1 MQCGET
7 CILQLRGDDAK
18 TFAPKITSI
27 DWYISGSENFMSFS
41 LFSRCKQYRLLLK
54 ETAKDWAEHESPRL
68 GAALAFYTVFAI
80 APLFVIL
87 LAITGFVLGEDAARR
102 QVFDELQRLIGQ
114 PGGQALESMAVASK
128 KSGSGWWATLVA
140 LGTLFLGATGVFAQ
154 LQESLNTVWNLR
166 RKPGRQIS
174 RFVKVRLIS
183 FAMVLCIGFILL
195 VSLVINAGLA
205 ALGKYMS
212 GLIPG
217 QEVLWQIVNFL
228 VSIGVV
234 TLLFGMI
241 FKVLP
246 DARIA
251 WRDVWVGALLTAVLF
266 SIGKSLLGLYLGKSS
281 VASVYGA
288 AGSLVVILMWVYY
301 SAQILLFGAEFT
313 RLYAIKCGSHVKPE
327 AGVEF
332 VAVKESEPPATDSAS
347 GHSQSPEPRPRGA

>member
-1 MQCGET
+1 
-7 CILQLRGDDAK
+7 
-18 TFAPKITSI
+18 
-27 DWYISGSENFMSFS
+27 MSFS
-41 LFSRCKQYRLLLK
+41 SAFSSFRKYGSLLK
-54 ETAKDWAEHESPRL
+54 ETAKDWVEHASPRL

-87 LAITGFVLGEDAARR
+87 LAIAGFVLGEDAARR

-114 PGGQALESMAVASK
+114 QGGEALEAVAVASRQ
-128 KSGSGWWATLVA
+128 SGDGWWATLVA

-154 LQESLNTVWNLR
+154 LQDSLNTVWNLR

-174 RFVKVRLIS
+174 RFVKARLIS
-183 FAMVLCIGFILL
+183 FAMVLGVGFILL

-205 ALGKYMS
+205 ALGKYLS

-217 QEVLWQIVNFL
+217 QELLWQIINLL

-234 TLLFGMI
+234 TLLFAMI

-246 DARIA
+246 DATIA

-266 SIGKSLLGLYLGKSS
+266 SVGKSLLSLYLGKSS

-313 RLYAIKCGSHVKPE
+313 RLYAIRYGSKVKPE

-332 VAVKESEPPATDSAS
+332 VAAKEAQPAADSAS
-347 GHSQSPEPRPRGA
+347 GHSGAGEPKPRGA